1 MLCFFTISQKSQ
13 AIVAN
18 TVNTI
23 IGSKPKVVNIEAA
36 SNKHGFI
43 LNGVFYSSSSHNL
56 SDTHINE
63 FDGLTKFSDFIIK
76 NYTENDL
83 DNSSNYDNSDG
94 DNIRNNKPFIVEQ
107 TVYDW
112 FDNNGEKIPDS
123 NIDNLIG
130 CGSNYAMPLSLT
142 LKTSVKTY
150 SEYGNPNESETVAI
164 TKIYKIAPTGDVCY
178 LKPNSTKV
186 LPLNQWRGSD
196 AQGTM
201 YPWNTGPIKPDP
213 ESGGG
218 YTQDFIVDK
227 GFRARPIVSDKPFP
241 TTGFPGAEFQ
251 LIMNY
256 SQDSY
261 IYNVIVNPGNVA
273 TVD

>member
-56 SDTHINE
+56 NDTDINE

-130 CGSNYAMPLSLT
+130 CGSNYAMPLSLH
-142 LKTSVKTY
+142 
-150 SEYGNPNESETVAI
+150 
-164 TKIYKIAPTGDVCY
+164 
-178 LKPNSTKV
+178 
-186 LPLNQWRGSD
+186 
-196 AQGTM
+196 
-201 YPWNTGPIKPDP
+201 
-213 ESGGG
+213 
-218 YTQDFIVDK
+218 
-227 GFRARPIVSDKPFP
+227 
-241 TTGFPGAEFQ
+241 
-251 LIMNY
+251 NY
-256 SQDSY
+256 FSK
-261 IYNVIVNPGNVA
+261 NLF
-273 TVD
+273 